1 MGNRE
6 EIQSLLNAYLLNRTS
21 REDFD
26 KLLAS
31 LSALDDTEFRE
42 AVIEALGN
50 DLNLLNSDFVEMR
63 VDQLYPSLLAKVR
76 ASSDEADQHD
86 DVSKPTIQWVWWRM
100 AAAAAAAGIFLVLW
114 LGDHF
119 RHNNE
124 PRKKIADVTAKQILA
139 GGNRATL
146 TLADGR
152 RLDLSN
158 SQQGIAIGKRIRYL
172 DGTEVMDSTET
183 GKTYS
188 SNVELLTLATPN
200 GGQYQVTLP
209 DGSRVWL
216 NASSSITYPGLFSG
230 GKREITLR
238 GEAYFEVTKDAA
250 KPFIVNTELQRVTVL
265 GTSFN
270 INAYT
275 NENLSKTTL
284 LTGSVQVNA
293 KSNGVVLRNDQVL
306 RPSQQ
311 SIIGDN
317 GRSVAIHQVDP
328 TTAVAWKNG
337 LFDFHGLNIDEAMKQ
352 IERWYDVRVTYKG
365 PKPTAYLG
373 GKMSRGVRLS
383 TFLEFLEKDF
393 NIKSEIQPD
402 RTLVLHIPKDT
413 NH

>member
-6 EIQSLLNAYLLNRTS
+6 EIQRLLNAYLLNRTS
-21 REDFD
+21 REEFD
-26 KLLAS
+26 KLIAA
-31 LSALDDTEFRE
+31 LSTLDDTEFRD

-50 DLNLLNSDFVEMR
+50 DSNLLNSEFVDIR

-76 ASSDEADQHD
+76 ASSDEADQPD
-86 DVSKPTIQWVWWRM
+86 EVSKPTVHWVWWRM
-100 AAAAAAAGIFLVLW
+100 AAAAAAAGILLVLW

-119 RHNNE
+119 RQKNE
-124 PRKKIADVTAKQILA
+124 PLKEIANVTARQILA

-152 RLDLSN
+152 KLDLSN
-158 SQQGIAIGKRIRYL
+158 SQQGITVGKHIRYL
-172 DGTEVMDSTET
+172 DGTKVLDSTET
-183 GKTYS
+183 DKTYS
-188 SNVELLTLATPN
+188 SDIELLTLATPN

-216 NASSSITYPGLFSG
+216 NASSSITYPGAFSG
-230 GKREITLR
+230 GKREVTLR

-250 KPFIVNTELQRVTVL
+250 KPFIVNTETQRVTVL

-284 LTGSVQVNA
+284 LTGSVRVNV
-293 KSNGVVLRNDQVL
+293 KSDDVVSRNEKVL
-306 RPSQQ
+306 EPGQQ
-311 SIIGDN
+311 SVIGDN
-317 GRSVAIHQVDP
+317 GRTVAVLQVDP

-337 LFDFHGLNIDEAMKQ
+337 FFDFHGLNIQEAMKQ
-352 IERWYDVRVTYKG
+352 IERWYDVKVTYEG

-393 NIKSEIQPD
+393 HIKSEIRPD

-413 NH
+413 K